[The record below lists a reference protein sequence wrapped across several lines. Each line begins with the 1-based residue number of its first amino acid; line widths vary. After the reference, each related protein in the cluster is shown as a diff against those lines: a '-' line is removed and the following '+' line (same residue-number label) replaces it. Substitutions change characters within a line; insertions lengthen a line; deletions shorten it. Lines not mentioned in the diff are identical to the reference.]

1 MEVEFGSELRER
13 FSSNRKVPL
22 IGLSSKGLLAWSSAR
37 ILKRRL
43 KIRGNSF
50 GICDLSNKDTLAC
63 RPPLTLPCSK
73 SPSGEQMEPLNEGRF
88 HYCEPQGRQ
97 MAGHYLKGEPLWTL
111 VYSCF
116 KCNIRYLSQPIQDRA
131 CVNHIHSCNNAR
143 LYTAYSAYHSLRKL
157 HSDLL
162 HNAISSGN
170 FESVYDELL
179 TLIHLFKADT
189 NRGPFD

>member
-1 MEVEFGSELRER
+1 MQGRTLESGIRDDVSQPFLHVRRRHMEVEFGSELRER

-73 SPSGEQMEPLNEGRF
+73 SPIREQMGALE
-88 HYCEPQGRQ
+88 
-97 MAGHYLKGEPLWTL
+97 
-111 VYSCF
+111 
-116 KCNIRYLSQPIQDRA
+116 
-131 CVNHIHSCNNAR
+131 
-143 LYTAYSAYHSLRKL
+143 
-157 HSDLL
+157 
-162 HNAISSGN
+162 
-170 FESVYDELL
+170 
-179 TLIHLFKADT
+179 
-189 NRGPFD
+189 